1 MTKRSIAAVALLLV
15 LLTVILAAP
24 YLIMRQQEIRLLRRV
39 TTQTVDQSS
48 FYPEK
53 EPTTLLD
60 RICLSVDPDAAQSWL
75 AQEMVG
81 SRYGHWDGLMSR
93 LRQEL
98 TLLMG
103 VSANSIGQYT
113 DLRVIYYYHP
123 TDQRTASFASCL
135 FSGSDGQLSLELDL
149 QDYKITALDFS
160 LATPDGTGVLHTLA
174 TLLQSGDWERRWG
187 SYLGLEYQEDGFPEA
202 TFRIRG
208 GQKTVTYYRYAD
220 GVNFSWR
227 PLEGTP

>member
-1 MTKRSIAAVALLLV
+1 MSRRAWVGVIALLI
-15 LLTVILAAP
+15 LLAVILAAP
-24 YLIMRQQEIRLLRRV
+24 YLLLHQQEVVLLGRAQ
-39 TTQTVDQSS
+39 TQTVEQGEYHVERQSPS
-48 FYPEK
+48 
-53 EPTTLLD
+53 LLD
-60 RICLSVDPDAAQSWL
+60 RINLTVDPDAVPSWL

>member
-1 MTKRSIAAVALLLV
+1 MALLLV

-60 RICLSVDPDAAQSWL
+60 RICLSVDPRCGPVL
-75 AQEMVG
+75 AGPGDGGQPV
-81 SRYGHWDGLMSR
+81 RHWDGLMSR

-113 DLRVIYYYHP
+113 DLRVIYYYH
-123 TDQRTASFASCL
+123 
-135 FSGSDGQLSLELDL
+135 SDR
-149 QDYKITALDFS
+149 
-160 LATPDGTGVLHTLA
+160 P
-174 TLLQSGDWERRWG
+174 
-187 SYLGLEYQEDGFPEA
+187 
-202 TFRIRG
+202 
-208 GQKTVTYYRYAD
+208 AD
-220 GVNFSWR
+220 GVLCLLPFLRQRR
-227 PLEGTP
+227 PAVPGTGFAGL